1 MRRYARKA
9 DPPATWADRI
19 RALANVPPLLRMIWE
34 ISPLLALASV
44 VLRGFAALIPVSQL
58 WVAKLILDQVVQ
70 PTIHHTATR
79 VWIYVA
85 VEIGLAILSNAIGI
99 ASDLCDSLLGAKLT
113 NEINLKLM
121 THATTLDMVSFE
133 DPVFSDKLE
142 RTRRQTMPRVAMLPP
157 LLGPRQLLVT
167 LISLSA
173 ATAAF

>member
-58 WVAKLILDQVVQ
+58 WVGKLIIDQVVQ
-70 PTIHHTATR
+70 TTIHHTATR

-99 ASDLCDSLLGAKLT
+99 ASDLCDSLLGDKLT
-113 NEINLKLM
+113 NETNLKLM
-121 THATTLDMVSFE
+121 THATTLDMASFE
-133 DPVFSDKLE
+133 NPAFSDKLD
-142 RTRRQTMPRVAMLPP
+142 RARRQTKPPFGLSTPLPAP
-157 LLGPRQLLVT
+157 
-167 LISLSA
+167 
-173 ATAAF
+173 